1 MKVHHYQPIQR
12 MMVPQ
17 SHVMPGQQMPQD
29 DLVLGDNPSL
39 SWITAPQPIADV
51 QTHVE
56 PVTGSRL
63 GQQKYSAESFR
74 MCKTLKSNL
83 ILSTKKPKPV

>member
-1 MKVHHYQPIQR
+1 
-12 MMVPQ
+12 
-17 SHVMPGQQMPQD
+17 MPGQQMPQD
-29 DLVLGDNPSL
+29 DLVLRDNPSL

-56 PVTGSRL
+56 PVTASRL

-74 MCKTLKSNL
+74 MCKTLNP
-83 ILSTKKPKPV
+83 ILFQAQGNQSLSSMEIPYLYILM